1 MDFNTTIDIIIKDLR
16 EAREIIDDL
25 KNYPGVPELQIEL
38 IKSKCKSAEEIIAL
52 LKTIKP
58 DYLSPQDLKEE
69 VDKVKESSKTV
80 SKETLIEINDEDE
93 IGPDSFSGDNLK
105 SDEISDQKVN
115 KEPDANAEATI
126 HERTKGKLTDVNTV
140 ADKFNVT
147 SNTFYEQLGNL
158 QSEVEISDAI
168 KSKPI
173 TNLTDAIDL
182 NDKFIFIQEIFNGN
196 QDSYYEAIEKLNK
209 VESLSDAKAIIMSYT
224 GEGEENEAVE
234 QLLNL
239 VKRKL
244 PADE

>member
-1 MDFNTTIDIIIKDLR
+1 M
-16 EAREIIDDL
+16 
-25 KNYPGVPELQIEL
+25 
-38 IKSKCKSAEEIIAL
+38 
-52 LKTIKP
+52 
-58 DYLSPQDLKEE
+58 
-69 VDKVKESSKTV
+69 
-80 SKETLIEINDEDE
+80 
-93 IGPDSFSGDNLK
+93 
-105 SDEISDQKVN
+105 
-115 KEPDANAEATI
+115 
-126 HERTKGKLTDVNTV
+126 TDVNTV